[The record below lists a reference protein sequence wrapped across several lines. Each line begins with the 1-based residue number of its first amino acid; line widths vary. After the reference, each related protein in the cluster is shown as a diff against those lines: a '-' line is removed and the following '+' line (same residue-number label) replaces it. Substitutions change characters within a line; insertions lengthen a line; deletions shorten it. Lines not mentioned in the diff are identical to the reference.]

1 MLSILHVD
9 SDSLWRLIILKMAQ
23 IDEKMTEQELS
34 NHIERKSSD
43 CPDVVMKE
51 EGNASGLPDD
61 EWKAAEKRLVRKL
74 DMTLVPILWV
84 FYLFNYLDRNNIA

>member
-1 MLSILHVD
+1 
-9 SDSLWRLIILKMAQ
+9 MAQ

-34 NHIERKSSD
+34 NHIERKGSD

-51 EGNASGLPDD
+51 EGNASGLSDD